1 MCGQTLMA
9 NAIEDEARRTVGKKQ
24 LAMEAFARA
33 LRQLPTIIADN
44 AGLDSA
50 DIVRGVQAASGVWSV
65 LCTHSRL
72 PLCLWV
78 YACARNTGDSVV
90 VVSGGLCVWS
100 WWCCRSRTCV
110 RHTMLAT
117 SARAST
123 SARAPWVT

>member
-50 DIVRGVQAASGVWSV
+50 DIVRGVQAASGV
-65 LCTHSRL
+65 
-72 PLCLWV
+72 
-78 YACARNTGDSVV
+78 
-90 VVSGGLCVWS
+90 
-100 WWCCRSRTCV
+100 
-110 RHTMLAT
+110 
-117 SARAST
+117 
-123 SARAPWVT
+123 